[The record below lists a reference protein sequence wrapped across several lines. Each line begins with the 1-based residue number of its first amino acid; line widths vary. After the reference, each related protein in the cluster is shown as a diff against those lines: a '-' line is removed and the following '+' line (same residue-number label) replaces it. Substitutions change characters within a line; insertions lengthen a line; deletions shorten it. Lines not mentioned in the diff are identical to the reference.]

1 MYTLWNIPYLEL
13 SKTVMDLMVWKDRLA
28 KDISNKLMMFWSN
41 RIIGGVLPFGGKRS
55 SLKRIK
61 GYDTGKNGGG
71 SRHSFAK

>member
-13 SKTVMDLMVWKDRLA
+13 SKTVMDLMVWKYRLA

-41 RIIGGVLPFGGKRS
+41 RIIGGVLQFGGKRS